1 MFQIIPAIDLI
12 EGQCV
17 RLTQGDYAQ
26 KKVYSSDPLE
36 VAKAFE
42 GAGIK
47 RLHLVDLDGAKAKKI
62 VNIHVLERI
71 AQGTSLHI
79 DFGGG
84 VQSDEM
90 IDLAFSAGA
99 AQITAGSIAVK
110 NPALVIGWFQKYGA
124 GKIIV
129 GADAHQEQIAVSGWQ
144 ENSNISIF
152 DFLSDYENAGARY
165 IISTDVA
172 KDGLLQGPSFE
183 LYKKIQE
190 HQLITEFLYTVDPK
204 KTTQQII
211 KQAGYGVRISYETD
225 KIYLTFDTLK
235 KEYLDKVNKVMDALG
250 WYPSY
255 IQNNN
260 GCSSRVRYK

>member
-62 VNIHVLERI
+62 VNLHVIEKI
-71 AQGTSLHI
+71 AKGTSLHI

-99 AQITAGSIAVK
+99 AQITAGSIAVR
-110 NPALVIGWFQKYGA
+110 NRDMVIGWFQKYGA
-124 GKIIV
+124 DKIIV
-129 GADAHQEQIAVSGWQ
+129 GADAHHEQIAVSGWQ

-152 DFLSDYENAGARY
+152 DFLTDYEKAGARY

-183 LYKKIQE
+183 LYEKIQAQNPSLNIIASGGVANMDDLN
-190 HQLITEFLYTVDPK
+190 QLKEMNLF
-204 KTTQQII
+204 
-211 KQAGYGVRISYETD
+211 GVIVGKASYEGR
-225 KIYLTFDTLK
+225 ITLD
-235 KEYLDKVNKVMDALG
+235 ELA
-250 WYPSY
+250 SFA
-255 IQNNN
+255 NNTS
-260 GCSSRVRYK
+260 C